1 MISRG
6 SFHAV
11 KKRSV
16 KLLVSRGYVPVQPV
30 TDSWLSHYIPLHL
43 IGLKGDYEALCVKL
57 RIARGSGSI
66 PYIESFCRYDLC
78 QFRSLLLAAP
88 GNVFL
93 RCEIWVVSPDNA
105 IHCNEVLA
113 DTIREVAAFVR

>member
-11 KKRSV
+11 KNRSV
-16 KLLVSRGYVPVQPV
+16 KLLVSRGYEPVQPV

-57 RIARGSGSI
+57 RIARGSVSEA
-66 PYIESFCRYDLC
+66 YVESYCRYDIC

-93 RCEIWVVSPDNA
+93 RCEIWVVSPNGS
-105 IHCNEVLA
+105 IHCYEVFPTSIL
-113 DTIREVAAFVR
+113 EVAAYAR

>member
-1 MISRG
+1 MIARG

-11 KKRSV
+11 KNRSV
-16 KLLVSRGYVPVQPV
+16 KLLVSRGYEPVQPV
-30 TDSWLSHYIPLHL
+30 TDSWLSRYIPLHL

-57 RIARGSGSI
+57 RIARGSVSI
-66 PYIESFCRYDLC
+66 SYVESYCRFDIC
-78 QFRSLLLAAP
+78 QFRSLLLASP

-105 IHCNEVLA
+105 IHCYEVLSH
-113 DTIREVAAFVR
+113 TVHEVAAYAR

>member
-11 KKRSV
+11 KNHSV
-16 KLLVSRGYVPVQPV
+16 KLLVSRGYEPVLPV
-30 TDSWLSHYIPLHL
+30 TDSWLSHSIPLHL
-43 IGLKGDYEALCVKL
+43 IGLKGDYEALCVKI
-57 RIARGSGSI
+57 RIARRSVSE
-66 PYIESFCRYDLC
+66 PYVESSCRFDIC

-93 RCEIWVVSPDNA
+93 RCEIWVVSPDNT
-105 IHCNEVLA
+105 IHCYEVLSH
-113 DTIREVAAFVR
+113 TIHEVAAFV